1 MKRDSWS
8 GIAEAAR
15 EVEILARAR
24 RGNVRC
30 GRALRLGMIERVS
43 LRGLGR
49 LPVRGQA
56 GHKGSFGTVCVVGG
70 CCRGSVRYVGAPAL
84 AALGA
89 LRSGC
94 GLCRVLAPGPVI
106 QSVLRIASSATG
118 VALEI
123 GRDGGVRSAAA
134 VKAVVE
140 AAGVSHVLV
149 VGPGLGAGPGVEA
162 IVKRVWRGVG
172 VPLLLD
178 ADGLN
183 ALAAMGKVVRAGGP
197 AIITPHPGEARRL
210 MKAVGITGDPTDERA
225 RARIAAELAARLG
238 CVVVLKGAGTVVSD
252 GARVY
257 RNSSG
262 GPWLATGGTG
272 DVLSG
277 VIGGL
282 IAQHGAEDLFKL
294 ACIGVLVHG
303 RAGDAWA
310 REKRATGGMLAVE
323 LAERVAREVER
334 VRK

>member
-1 MKRDSWS
+1 MVEHVTVRQL
-8 GIAEAAR
+8 GTLPRR
-15 EVEILARAR
+15 ER
-24 RGNVRC
+24 
-30 GRALRLGMIERVS
+30 S
-43 LRGLGR
+43 
-49 LPVRGQA
+49 
-56 GHKGSFGTVCVVGG
+56 GHKGTFGTVTVVGG
-70 CCRGSVRYVGAPAL
+70 CCRGSVRYVGAPGL

-89 LRSGC
+89 LRSGS
-94 GLCRVLAPGPVI
+94 GLCRVLAPEPMI
-106 QSVLRIASSATG
+106 QRVLGIATSATG
-118 VALEI
+118 VALAV

-134 VKAVVE
+134 VKAVVDT
-140 AAGVSHVLV
+140 AGISHVLV

-172 VPLLLD
+172 VPVVLD

-183 ALAAMGKVVRAGGP
+183 ALAGMGKVARAGGP
-197 AIITPHPGEARRL
+197 TLVTPHPGEARRL
-210 MKAVGITGDPTDERA
+210 TKALGITGDPTDEGA
-225 RARIAAELAARLG
+225 RPRIAAELAARLG

-282 IAQHGAEDLFKL
+282 LAQHMAGGGDVSALFRL
-294 ACIGVLVHG
+294 ACLGVLVHG
-303 RAGDAWA
+303 RAGDAWS
-310 REKRATGGMLAVE
+310 REKKATGGMLAEE